1 MGMVRLHAGRSAWRS
16 LLLVGALPAA
26 LLATGVARAQA
37 IPHSLVASPDIYKVL
52 AENEQYRVIEVTW
65 KAGQR
70 DQVHSHPA
78 SAVYYLMDC
87 TLRGYDGK
95 GKLLGERAVKAGT
108 AIVQAPIAA
117 HMLENAGP
125 EACKLIMFEP
135 R

>member
-1 MGMVRLHAGRSAWRS
+1 MGIARVRAGRFARRS
-16 LLLVGALPAA
+16 LLALAVPAA
-26 LLATGVARAQA
+26 LLATGVAGAQA
-37 IPHSLVASPDIYKVL
+37 VPHSLVASPDIYKVL

-65 KAGQR
+65 QPGQR
-70 DQVHSHPA
+70 DEVHSHPA

-95 GKLLGERAVKAGT
+95 GKLLGERAVKAGA

-125 EACKLIMFEP
+125 QPCKLIMFEP